1 MFVIIRMLNLI
12 VSILI
17 FTNIF
22 FYFSN
27 GMVHMNAE
35 PNNSLEFEK
44 IAKGSNIVDYQ
55 YMSKCQ

>member
-1 MFVIIRMLNLI
+1 MLNLI

-35 PNNSLEFEK
+35 PNNSLEFKK